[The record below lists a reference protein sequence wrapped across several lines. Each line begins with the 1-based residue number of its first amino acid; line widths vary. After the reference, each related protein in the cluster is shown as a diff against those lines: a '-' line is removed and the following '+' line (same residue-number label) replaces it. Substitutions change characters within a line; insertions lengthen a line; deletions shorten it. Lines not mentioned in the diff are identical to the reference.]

1 MSSKYKYL
9 DISVTVV
16 NEDRPSATYSTA
28 GAPAVQLPAL
38 SEVAAH
44 FTSLSDGYLMWGAS
58 TKRAFSYFILDGAEG
73 HPVLMVTLLMD
84 RDVLLAG
91 RPIVNL
97 LAAVKSRAIEGEE
110 LTPDLLDRLV
120 GESGF
125 PEEPLRGSEES
136 EGSVEATGV
145 CMRSYSS
152 PTELSNIFGF
162 PRQKAY
168 ETYRGVVVVPVTE
181 QMLESDPLPVV
192 TSPLDK
198 ALMVVCPEG
207 VESSAER
214 VSFSDHLTVTY
225 LAEGF
230 DPVSVKFEVGT
241 TNRYVRINGPALVV
255 NSARHAGV
263 VFRRRVPYT
272 VTTQNGTPID
282 TYTILIDERTAN
294 RTEDGFEISNM
305 DFREG
310 KVKITVSSTNFS
322 TYTQEFTPETL
333 AEAIPLDIVLQPD
346 SKDIVLRLDFGDG
359 RVVEE
364 SLNIEKNTPEYC
376 QLRAGRFH
384 GFRAHRLMGST
395 PETYNVDVKPMVAAS
410 SPRQE
415 PVIPSAPFAEK
426 EAPRQKFQEQ
436 TLPLE
441 EPEESK
447 AEEAEKTTTGPVAP
461 AIEKAPSAI
470 RVERK
475 QEIKA
480 PEFTNETRGEVVEEE
495 DHTKPDYMRYA
506 VIGVIV
512 VAVAALAWWLLGGS
526 GSDSNAESAA
536 ADTTGVVAENAAAT
550 GTPGAVSVSAP
561 THEEQHDIDYM
572 NSTAKWTVSQIKSE
586 KYRALTEALSEGDID
601 AVIGNDYYA
610 IKDRATNSDA
620 VKVVDFLWRAKGT
633 AQEKAHRKVLKQEC
647 GKTVID
653 MHRVMDQLSRR
664 MPPADEENK
673 AVRPVQ

>member
-125 PEEPLRGSEES
+125 PGEPLRCSEEA
-136 EGSVEATGV
+136 EVGVDATGV

-162 PRQKAY
+162 PRQKPY
-168 ETYRGVVVVPVTE
+168 EMYRGVAVVPVTE
-181 QMLESDPLPVV
+181 QMLESDPLPLV
-192 TSPLDK
+192 TAPLDK

-225 LAEGF
+225 LADGF

-272 VTTQNGTPID
+272 VKTQNGTPID

-395 PETYNVDVKPMVAAS
+395 PETYNVDVKPMVAAQAA
-410 SPRQE
+410 RQE
-415 PVIPSAPFAEK
+415 SVIPSAPFAEK
-426 EAPRQKFQEQ
+426 ETLRQKFQEQ

-441 EPEESK
+441 EPEEPK
-447 AEEAEKTTTGPVAP
+447 AEDPEKITSGPVAP

-480 PEFTNETRGEVVEEE
+480 PEFTNETRGEVVEE
-495 DHTKPDYMRYA
+495 DDDTKPGYMRYT
-506 VIGVIV
+506 VIGVIA

-526 GSDSNAESAA
+526 GSDGDAGSAA
-536 ADTTGVVAENAAAT
+536 ADTTGVVAENAAAP
-550 GTPGAVSVSAP
+550 GLPGAVSVSTP
-561 THEEQHDIDYM
+561 TPEEQADIDYM
-572 NSTAKWTVSQIKSE
+572 NSTSKWTVTQIKSE
-586 KYRALTEALSEGDID
+586 KYHALTEAFSEGDIN

-610 IKDRATNSDA
+610 IKDRATNPDA

-647 GKTVID
+647 GKSVID